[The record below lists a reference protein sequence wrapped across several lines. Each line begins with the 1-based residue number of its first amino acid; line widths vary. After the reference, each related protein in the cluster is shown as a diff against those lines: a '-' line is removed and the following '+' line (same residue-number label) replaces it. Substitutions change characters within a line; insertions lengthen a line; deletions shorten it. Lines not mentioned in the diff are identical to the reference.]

1 MMSKSVRLIL
11 AIVVLCVS
19 LSLLAWGLWPTAHEA
34 RTVRIQ
40 PAELI
45 LPTPVQ

>member
-1 MMSKSVRLIL
+1 MKAIRILL
-11 AIVVLCVS
+11 AIVILSIS
-19 LSLLAWGLWPTAHEA
+19 LSLLAWGLWPTAHEG

-45 LPTPVQ
+45 LPTPAQ